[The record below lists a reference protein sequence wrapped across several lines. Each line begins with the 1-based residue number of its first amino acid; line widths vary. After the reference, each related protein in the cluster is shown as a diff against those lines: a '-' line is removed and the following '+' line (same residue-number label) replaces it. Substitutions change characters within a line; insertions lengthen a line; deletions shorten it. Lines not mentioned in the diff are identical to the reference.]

1 MLNIIFV
8 DDLPIS
14 TDKAQAAFRAI
25 CDRYGITC
33 AITVKNAAESFLA
46 CATKQDYDIYVID
59 IELPDTRGDK
69 LVRAVRAVNPMATI
83 AFLSFYNI
91 YGNIAVGVSVDAYLY
106 KDYDTAEMQEQAT
119 ILLKKCAAKRQHYR
133 FQTVSG
139 AVDVA
144 VVDILY
150 LVSHHR
156 QIYLHMR
163 EGTIYSV
170 YNTSLTAL
178 KAEPQ
183 FWQFARLNRNYLVNA
198 KNTVEFDRKRN
209 AIWMQDGQRI
219 KSKKDA
225 ISDMLMLIVAER
237 WHDYGEIN
245 EMDVKNLKK

>member
-133 FQTVSG
+133 FQTITG

-163 EGTIYSV
+163 DGTIYSV

-178 KAEPQ
+178 KSEQQ

-198 KNTVEFDRKRN
+198 KNAVEIDRRHN

>member
-8 DDLPIS
+8 DDLPVA
-14 TDKAQAAFRAI
+14 TERAQAAFRAI

-33 AITVKNAAESFLA
+33 AITIKDTAEGFLA
-46 CATKQDYDIYVID
+46 CVAKQDYDIYVID

-106 KDYDTAEMQEQAT
+106 KDYDTAEMQEQAA
-119 ILLKKCAAKRQHYR
+119 ILIKKCAAKRQHYR

-163 EGTIYSV
+163 DGTIYSV

-198 KNTVEFDRKRN
+198 KNAVEIDRRHN

>member
-8 DDLPIS
+8 DDLPVS
-14 TDKAQAAFRAI
+14 TERAQAAFRAI
-25 CDRYGITC
+25 CKHYGITC
-33 AITVKNAAESFLA
+33 TITVKDAAEGFLA
-46 CATKQDYDIYVID
+46 CVAKQDYDIYVID

-133 FQTVSG
+133 FQTITG

-163 EGTIYSV
+163 DGTIYSV

-198 KNTVEFDRKRN
+198 KNAVEFDRKRN
-209 AIWMQDGQRI
+209 VIWMQDGQRI
-219 KSKKDA
+219 KSKRET
-225 ISDMLMLIVAER
+225 ISDMLMLVVAER
-237 WHDYGEIN
+237 WHDYGEIS
-245 EMDVKNLKK
+245 EEEVETLQK

>member
-163 EGTIYSV
+163 DGTIYSV

-183 FWQFARLNRNYLVNA
+183 FWQFARLNRSYLVNA
-198 KNTVEFDRKRN
+198 KNAVEIDRRHN

>member
-46 CATKQDYDIYVID
+46 CVTKQDYDIYVID

-69 LVRAVRAVNPMATI
+69 LVRAVRAINPMATI
-83 AFLSFYNI
+83 AFLSFYNT
-91 YGNIAVGVSVDAYLY
+91 YGNIAVGARIDAYLY
-106 KDYDTAEMQEQAT
+106 KMYESREMQEQAA
-119 ILLKKCAAKRQHYR
+119 ILIKKCAAKRQHYR
-133 FQTVSG
+133 FQTITG

-163 EGTIYSV
+163 DGTIYSV
-170 YNTSLTAL
+170 YNTSLTTL

-198 KNTVEFDRKRN
+198 KNAVEFDRKRN
-209 AIWMQDGQRI
+209 VIWMQDGQKI
-219 KSKKDA
+219 KGKKDA
-225 ISDMLMLIVAER
+225 IIDMLMLVAAER

>member
-106 KDYDTAEMQEQAT
+106 KDYDTVEMQEQAA
-119 ILLKKCAAKRQHYR
+119 ILIKKCAAKRQHYR
-133 FQTVSG
+133 FQTITG

-163 EGTIYSV
+163 DGTIYSV

-198 KNTVEFDRKRN
+198 KNAVEIDRRHN

-219 KSKKDA
+219 KSKKDT

>member
-8 DDLPIS
+8 DDLPVA
-14 TDKAQAAFRAI
+14 TERAQAAFRAI

-33 AITVKNAAESFLA
+33 AITVKDTAEGFLA
-46 CATKQDYDIYVID
+46 CVTKQDYDIYVID

-69 LVRAVRAVNPMATI
+69 LVHAVRAINPMATI
-83 AFLSFYNI
+83 AFLSFYNT
-91 YGNIAVGVSVDAYLY
+91 YGNIAVGARIDAYLY
-106 KDYDTAEMQEQAT
+106 KMYESREMQEQAA
-119 ILLKKCAAKRQHYR
+119 ILIKKCAAKRQHYR

-163 EGTIYSV
+163 DGTIYSV

-198 KNTVEFDRKRN
+198 KNAVEFDRKRN
-209 AIWMQDGQRI
+209 VIWMQDGQKI
-219 KSKKDA
+219 KGKKDA
-225 ISDMLMLIVAER
+225 IIDMLMLVVAER
-237 WHDYGEIN
+237 WHDYGEIS
-245 EMDVKNLKK
+245 EEDVETLQK

>member
-46 CATKQDYDIYVID
+46 CVTKQDYDIYVID

-69 LVRAVRAVNPMATI
+69 LVRAVRAINPMATI

-163 EGTIYSV
+163 DGTIYSV

-209 AIWMQDGQRI
+209 VIWMQDGQKI
-219 KSKKDA
+219 KGKKDA

>member
-69 LVRAVRAVNPMATI
+69 LVRAVRAINPMATI

-133 FQTVSG
+133 FQTITG

-163 EGTIYSV
+163 DGTIYSV

-183 FWQFARLNRNYLVNA
+183 FWQFSRLNRNYLANA
-198 KNTVEFDRKRN
+198 KNAVEIDRRHN

>member
-163 EGTIYSV
+163 DGTIYSV
-170 YNTSLTAL
+170 YNTSLTTL

-183 FWQFARLNRNYLVNA
+183 FWQFSRLNRNYLANA
-198 KNTVEFDRKRN
+198 KNAVEIDRRHN

-219 KSKKDA
+219 KSKKDT

>member
-133 FQTVSG
+133 FQTITG

-163 EGTIYSV
+163 DGTIYSV
-170 YNTSLTAL
+170 YNTSLTTL
-178 KAEPQ
+178 KAELQ

-198 KNTVEFDRKRN
+198 KNAVEIDRRHN

>member
-133 FQTVSG
+133 FQTITG

-163 EGTIYSV
+163 DGTIYSV

-209 AIWMQDGQRI
+209 VIWMQDGQRI
-219 KSKKDA
+219 KSKRET
-225 ISDMLMLIVAER
+225 ISDMLMLVVAER
-237 WHDYGEIN
+237 WHDYGEIS
-245 EMDVKNLKK
+245 EEDVETLQK